1 MFYHLYVGVWLRVRA
16 CNPRLGVGVESEVVV
31 FLEEFIS
38 VALWDGDWFE
48 CWLDKGSL
56 GINPDLLFAHC
67 AVGTFQF

>member
-1 MFYHLYVGVWLRVRA
+1 MFGSESGLVIPGLESVL
-16 CNPRLGVGVESEVVV
+16 ESEVVV

-38 VALWDGDWFE
+38 VALWDGDWFR

-67 AVGTFQF
+67 AVGTLQF